1 MKEAILDHELRVTMQ
16 LNQNFCWRR
25 NRDRNTDDFRRLL
38 NELSEL
44 SVTLATE
51 LTGLLT
57 DDRG

>member
-16 LNQNFCWRR
+16 LNQNFCWHR

-44 SVTLATE
+44 SVTLASE

>member
-1 MKEAILDHELRVTMQ
+1 MKEAILDHELGVTMQ

-25 NRDRNTDDFRRLL
+25 NRDRNDDFRRLL

-44 SVTLATE
+44 SVTLASE